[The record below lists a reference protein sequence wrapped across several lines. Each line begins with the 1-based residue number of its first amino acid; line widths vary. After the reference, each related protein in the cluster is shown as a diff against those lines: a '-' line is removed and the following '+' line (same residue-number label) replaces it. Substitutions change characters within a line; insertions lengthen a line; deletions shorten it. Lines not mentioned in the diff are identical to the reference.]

1 MFQGVYD
8 YFSERSWNYYISFV
22 ITAMFFITWLPFTFI
37 RLAQSVK
44 GWSREDIP
52 QEIHFYCMWF
62 GLSNC
67 FTKFIVY
74 IFMSPQF
81 RRGLREVCEIQG
93 RQGYAVCHAG
103 CVSESSLDNY
113 DPDVI
118 TVPRPRK

>member
-1 MFQGVYD
+1 MYE

-22 ITAMFFITWLPFTFI
+22 ITAMFFITWLPFTVI
-37 RLAQSVK
+37 RVAQSMR
-44 GWSREDIP
+44 GWSHEDVP
-52 QEIHFYCMWF
+52 QEVHFYCVWF

-81 RRGLREVCEIQG
+81 RHGLREVCELDG
-93 RQGYAVCHAG
+93 HHPGYAVCQAG
-103 CVSESSLDNY
+103 CISESSLDSY

-118 TVPRPRK
+118 TAPRTRK